1 MLLDVIF
8 YIFPIVQM
16 FGSVGE
22 NKELKLGELARNIG
36 LSFFYQNVRF
46 LVVQV
51 NSVADQPTE
60 IIKPPFITQ
69 AILKK
74 MHYQV
79 RVISR

>member
-1 MLLDVIF
+1 
-8 YIFPIVQM
+8 M

-36 LSFFYQNVRF
+36 LSFLYQNVRF

-60 IIKPPFITQ
+60 VIKPPFITQ
-69 AILKK
+69 LPSTRYFTLDFVSQKCYKDQCI
-74 MHYQV
+74 H
-79 RVISR
+79 